1 MKRSLALLVAV
12 LIVPP
17 ITAYAASVTSRSFV
31 VRNTPAEPDPS
42 DLFALLSTEPPAPAA
57 PTSTDEE
64 EQEESVDEQAGE
76 IEPEGVDEDHGEEM
90 RGQGE
95 ADEVEPEEVEEQDEN
110 SEQPIPPAFTD
121 VVETDGQPATP
132 IFTTPVSLGK
142 GEQGEQGEQG
152 EFVGEVE
159 AQDGHV
165 DDHSWEEGQGEPQEM
180 K

>member
-31 VRNTPAEPDPS
+31 VRNTPAEPEPL
-42 DLFALLSTEPPAPAA
+42 DLFAQLSTEPPAPAA
-57 PTSTDEE
+57 PPDSTEPPAFVSTEEVVMDE
-64 EQEESVDEQAGE
+64 QDEQAGE
-76 IEPEGVDEDHGEEM
+76 IEPEGVDEDNGEEM

-95 ADEVEPEEVEEQDEN
+95 ADEVEPEEMEEQDEN

-121 VVETDGQPATP
+121 EVETEGQPATP
-132 IFTTPVSLGK
+132 IFTTPVSPD
-142 GEQGEQGEQG
+142 EVEMDEG

-159 AQDGHV
+159 KQDGPV
-165 DDHSWEEGQGEPQEM
+165 DDHSEEDELR
-180 K
+180 